1 MGAPFMYSGARRFLL
16 LPADHAVV
24 ITGGFA
30 MVSRA
35 HRLLS
40 VRFCST
46 IIFAFLCF
54 SLPISAQKLTDTEV
68 RDLKTCNVS
77 KTNATCKLV
86 IDRSN
91 PLNPPTI
98 QMYSDQMVV
107 VIIKNPL
114 PVERYFL
121 DDGATGAATVNPD
134 QISAV
139 VQGLFPAAAKVESGQ
154 VAFLAMAKIK
164 PGACKAPELTDP
176 NWPVNPGDIAAT
188 TVFEDCVAEL
198 AQQILAIY
206 QNLEA
211 YTMPDALTPN
221 ADLSAPAATLAQIK
235 ASIEAFLVPESVLS
249 AKIAYL
255 ATLKKLNAS
264 DSAAVVRDV
273 NFQKIADG
281 YATDLLGYD
290 QRINDLADGY
300 KVAWHPCEYF
310 RVLTKEEQK
319 KGIAAAC
326 VRVISRQ
333 DSAGIYNGMVTRTKV
348 YTLDTMNLVVNAQEG
363 NPDATKKKTTATVT
377 LNFADD
383 PKKPSALR
391 LEASAGVFFST
402 LPVRSFSVAPSFN
415 GTVVTDNTVAQNIIH
430 PTAVPFAAG
439 NYRLT
444 NDLKWSKWKSNI
456 FWTGAIGINPNTV
469 SADFATGPSLSWRA
483 LMISALAHFGHDQ
496 KLTQG
501 FTVGESLGPTFSGK
515 LPSKSY
521 WTESFAIGISVR
533 IPALTGR

>member
-1 MGAPFMYSGARRFLL
+1 MVSQARRR
-16 LPADHAVV
+16 
-24 ITGGFA
+24 
-30 MVSRA
+30 SR
-35 HRLLS
+35 
-40 VRFCST
+40 VRSCST

-54 SLPISAQKLTDTEV
+54 SLPISAQKLTDTQV

-139 VQGLFPAAAKVESGQ
+139 AQGLFPAAAKVESGQ
-154 VAFLAMAKIK
+154 VAFFSLAIKAK
-164 PGACKAPELTDP
+164 PGACKAPDLTDP
-176 NWPVNPGDIAAT
+176 KWPANPSDIAAT
-188 TVFEDCVAEL
+188 TIFEDCLAEL
-198 AQQILAIY
+198 AQEILAIY

-221 ADLSAPAATLAQIK
+221 ADPSAPAATLAQIK

-249 AKIAYL
+249 AKIASL
-255 ATLKKLNAS
+255 ANLKNLNAS
-264 DSAAVVRDV
+264 DSAAVVRNT

-290 QRINDLADGY
+290 QRISDLADGY

-310 RVLTKEEQK
+310 GVLTKQEQQ
-319 KGIAAAC
+319 KGVAAAC

-333 DSAGIYNGMVTRTKV
+333 DGAGIYNGMVTRTKV

-383 PKKPSALR
+383 PKKASTLR

-402 LPVRSFSVAPSFN
+402 LPVRSFSVAPTFN
-415 GTVVTDNTVAQNIIH
+415 GTVVTNNTVAQNIIH

-456 FWTGAIGINPNTV
+456 YWTGAIGINPNTV

-501 FTVGESLGPTFSGK
+501 FTVGESLGPTFSAK

-521 WTESFAIGISVR
+521 WTEAFAIGISVR